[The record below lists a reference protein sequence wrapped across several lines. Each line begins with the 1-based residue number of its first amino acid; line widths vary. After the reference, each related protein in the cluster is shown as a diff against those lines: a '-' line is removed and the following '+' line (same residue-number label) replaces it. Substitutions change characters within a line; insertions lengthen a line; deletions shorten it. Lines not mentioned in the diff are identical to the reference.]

1 MVGNRRERFTRARSD
16 SPPSGR
22 SAKNFP
28 NIDDGAVQKG
38 KRGRSISGGRGGFP
52 QGLGSGRGQEA
63 RGGFQD
69 GGGGRDHSPP
79 RAKGSG
85 HNPTEITGGL
95 FPRRRTPQRPTNPH
109 DPRSKDP
116 FMRAGMGLGTNDTKI
131 FRRAGMS
138 MDAKRIRKMFG

>member
-79 RAKGSG
+79 RAKAQRRFESRRK
-85 HNPTEITGGL
+85 PDLGGAL
-95 FPRRRTPQRPTNPH
+95 PDCGAGTRGLLPRPRVRPSRRLDSREVRAGALL
-109 DPRSKDP
+109 PRS
-116 FMRAGMGLGTNDTKI
+116 RQEGDTHP
-131 FRRAGMS
+131 RS
-138 MDAKRIRKMFG
+138 